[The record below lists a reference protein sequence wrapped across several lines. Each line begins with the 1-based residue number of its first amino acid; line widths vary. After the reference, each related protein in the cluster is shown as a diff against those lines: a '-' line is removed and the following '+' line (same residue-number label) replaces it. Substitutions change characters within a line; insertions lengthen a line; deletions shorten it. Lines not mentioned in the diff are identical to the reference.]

1 MALDCIET
9 DKYFTVEVMRNLHTQ
24 ELEPFGQEQA
34 TKNYQKLSVDF
45 LQDL

>member
-1 MALDCIET
+1 LKPKNI
-9 DKYFTVEVMRNLHTQ
+9 FSVEVMMMLHTK

-45 LQDL
+45 FQDL